1 MLFFIECSKV
11 ELLQEETR
19 NLKENNAPKDKAPMK
34 ELPEV
39 LFFLCNSTFPFGY
52 ALLLCRLFYQGTLFS
67 SIFFFY
73 IYKLR

>member
-1 MLFFIECSKV
+1 MLFFVECSKV

-39 LFFLCNSTFPFGY
+39 LFFSLQFNFSFQLCIACAQIILSG
-52 ALLLCRLFYQGTLFS
+52 
-67 SIFFFY
+67 
-73 IYKLR
+73 